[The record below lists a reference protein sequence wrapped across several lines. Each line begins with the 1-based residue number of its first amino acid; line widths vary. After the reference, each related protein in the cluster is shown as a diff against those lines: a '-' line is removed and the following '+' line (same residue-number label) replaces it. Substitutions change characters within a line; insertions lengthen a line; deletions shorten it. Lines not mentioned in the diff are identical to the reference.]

1 MEYREIG
8 KTGMKASIIG
18 LGCEHLDRKPYATV
32 EETIHAAIDHDINFM
47 DVFMPGQIVRNNIG
61 RALANKRD
69 KMIIQGHICSTDIRE
84 QYDISRD
91 LKICK
96 KFFENLL
103 KELKTDYI
111 DIGMLFFIDSEDDF
125 NQTFNSDVIEYVL
138 DLKQKGIIRAIG
150 ASSHNPVTAAKVV
163 NTNLVDLIMFSI
175 NPAFDLMP
183 STSSIMDMLSN
194 DSSNSMVS
202 SNNERA
208 SFYRLCE
215 QQNVSISVMKTLGA
229 GKLLS
234 KEHTPFAQPMSV
246 IQCLHYALTRPAVV
260 SALLGCQSSQQIKE
274 AVAYCTATLSEK
286 DYSKVI
292 SSKLNNF
299 TGHCLYCGHCQPC
312 PANIDIAKVH
322 KYLDIARLDMNNVP
336 PSIKQHYLALNS
348 LASNCLGCGHCQLR
362 CPFNVPIVKNME
374 ECVKVFGK

>member
-47 DVFMPGQIVRNNIG
+47 DVFIPGQIVRNNIG

-125 NQTFNSDVIEYVL
+125 NQTFNSD
-138 DLKQKGIIRAIG
+138 IICN
-150 ASSHNPVTAAKVV
+150 SQSLV
-163 NTNLVDLIMFSI
+163 N
-175 NPAFDLMP
+175 
-183 STSSIMDMLSN
+183 
-194 DSSNSMVS
+194 
-202 SNNERA
+202 
-208 SFYRLCE
+208 RLRV
-215 QQNVSISVMKTLGA
+215 N
-229 GKLLS
+229 
-234 KEHTPFAQPMSV
+234 
-246 IQCLHYALTRPAVV
+246 
-260 SALLGCQSSQQIKE
+260 
-274 AVAYCTATLSEK
+274 
-286 DYSKVI
+286 
-292 SSKLNNF
+292 
-299 TGHCLYCGHCQPC
+299 
-312 PANIDIAKVH
+312 
-322 KYLDIARLDMNNVP
+322 
-336 PSIKQHYLALNS
+336 
-348 LASNCLGCGHCQLR
+348 
-362 CPFNVPIVKNME
+362 
-374 ECVKVFGK
+374 